1 MRGVFDYHQGSERM
15 RMRSPTNRPQS
26 YLGIQFVMLALT
38 AIYVISTI
46 GLVLL
51 GLYLRSWAVAALA
64 VVQFASGVAFVIYSN
79 REY

>member
-1 MRGVFDYHQGSERM
+1 MRA
-15 RMRSPTNRPQS
+15 PTNRPQS
-26 YLGIQFVMLALT
+26 YLSIQFVMLVLI

-51 GLYLRSWAVAALA
+51 ALDMLSWAVAALA

-79 REY
+79 RDFE